1 MAIHN
6 TLEDVHASIR
16 HAGALATG
24 RKVIRKNAKA
34 KMAGLVIQPV
44 QQQYSNPLLSGIMAG
59 MEGIGTGLQISSGL
73 SSLMPE
79 GTGGYV
85 LTRVPADFWEQW
97 LATHADFPMIE
108 DGTILGPHKDA
119 AGQAR
124 GHIEVP
130 KMHAPT
136 RGEVKELEDAKFN
149 PKD

>member
-1 MAIHN
+1 MIACKHPN
-6 TLEDVHASIR
+6 GVVLNLDHYELMNAQNNRVLRRAGKASVTLKGWSHPINRPDP
-16 HAGALATG
+16 T
-24 RKVIRKNAKA
+24 
-34 KMAGLVIQPV
+34 
-44 QQQYSNPLLSGIMAG
+44 
-59 MEGIGTGLQISSGL
+59 
-73 SSLMPE
+73 E